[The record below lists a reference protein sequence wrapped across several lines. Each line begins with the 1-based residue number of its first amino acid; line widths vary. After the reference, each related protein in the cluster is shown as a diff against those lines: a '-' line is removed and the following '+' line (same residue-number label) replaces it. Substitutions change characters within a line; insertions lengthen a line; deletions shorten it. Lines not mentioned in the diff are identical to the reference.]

1 MGEREIKRFATKI
14 LILMKLMTLKEYTML
29 NMLFVNGKLKMCR
42 MKSGKS
48 VMIDGKLDM
57 MNKIVVTSFL
67 WIQTPP

>member
-29 NMLFVNGKLKMCR
+29 NMLFVNGKLKMCL